1 MRARRHRRA
10 RFFLPRLL
18 LLCLPLTLPGMAL
31 AQPVRSTT
39 SAPPRVAAEI
49 RAQVGGKLRDFYAT
63 RGFWP
68 VWIEGDALAPQA
80 QDLLALIESA
90 DLDGLDPRDYN
101 PRNLRRAIEEADG
114 GDPRTL
120 ARAELAL
127 SGAFAALVEDMRK
140 PVRGVSIR
148 YLDPE
153 LEPRRAD
160 PADILRQAALAPAFA
175 DYVHS
180 AGWMSPFYMR
190 LRQARAAYDDSWGT
204 LPAVAIDGATT
215 IKPGARGPGV
225 TALRRRLGL
234 ASGDSYDRL
243 LAARVRAFQA
253 DHGLGADGVAGPQ
266 TLALL
271 NRDPRDFDRLIA
283 LNLERAR
290 LLPGPWTR
298 HVVVDAAS
306 ARLYYYD
313 KGALDGA
320 MKVVVGAK
328 ETPTPMMAGLVRYAT
343 LNPYWNIPSDLVERR
358 VAPKILKGATL
369 RGMNYEA
376 LSDWTADA
384 EPVNQSQVDWQAVA
398 SGAQELRV
406 RQLPGGDNAMG
417 RVKYMFPNDLGIYL
431 HDTPSRD
438 LFAKPAR
445 QFSNGCV
452 RLEDAQRLGR
462 WFFGKPLTLE
472 GRAPEQHQPLP
483 RPVPV
488 YLTYFTAVPEGDGVR
503 FVADVYGRDRG
514 GD

>member
-1 MRARRHRRA
+1 M
-10 RFFLPRLL
+10 LIGLVPD
-18 LLCLPLTLPGMAL
+18 TVL
-31 AQPVRSTT
+31 AQPGRSGAT
-39 SAPPRVAAEI
+39 APASIASEI
-49 RAQVGGKLRDFYAT
+49 RSQTGGKLRDFYAP

-68 VWIEGDALAPQA
+68 VWIEGQAIGPQA

-90 DLDGLDPRDYN
+90 EMDGLDPRDYD
-101 PRNLRRAIEEADG
+101 PDGLRRAIEEADG
-114 GDPRTL
+114 GDLRAL

-127 SGAFAALVEDMRK
+127 SRAFAELVEDMRK

-148 YLDPE
+148 YLDEE
-153 LEPRRAD
+153 LEPRRAN
-160 PADILRQAALAPAFA
+160 PADILRQAALAPSFA
-175 DYVHS
+175 DYVHG

-190 LRQARAAYDDSWGT
+190 LRQARAAYDESWGM
-204 LPAVAIDGATT
+204 LPAIAIDGGQML
-215 IKPGARGPGV
+215 KPGAKGA
-225 TALRRRLGL
+225 TIAALRRRLGL
-234 ASGDSYDRL
+234 ASGDSYDKL

-271 NRDPRDFDRLIA
+271 NRDPATFDRLIA

-290 LLPGPWTR
+290 LLPGPWVR

-328 ETPTPMMAGLVRYAT
+328 ESPTPMMAGMVRYAT

-358 VAPKILKGATL
+358 VAPRILKGASL

-384 EPVNQSQVDWQAVA
+384 TPVKQSEVDWQAVA
-398 SGAQELRV
+398 TGAQELRV

-417 RVKYMFPNDLGIYL
+417 RVKFMFPNDLGIYL

-438 LFAKPAR
+438 LFAKSAR

-462 WFFGKPLTLE
+462 WFFGKPLSVD

-488 YLTYFTAVPEGDGVR
+488 YLTYFTAIPEGDGIR
-503 FVADVYGRDRG
+503 FVADVYGRDEG
-514 GD
+514 WE